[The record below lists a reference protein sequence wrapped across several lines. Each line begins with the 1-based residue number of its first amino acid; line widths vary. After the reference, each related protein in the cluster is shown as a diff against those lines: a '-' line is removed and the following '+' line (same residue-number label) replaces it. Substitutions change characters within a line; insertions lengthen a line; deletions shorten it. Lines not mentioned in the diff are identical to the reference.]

1 MKPSQVAYGRKS
13 HGKDKSGSQ
22 AVFGK
27 SMSGGPKG
35 RKTEGQTSRPK
46 GRKEPNA
53 YSRAHSDESSFD
65 DGYLEKLK

>member
-1 MKPSQVAYGRKS
+1 MKPSQVAFGRKNK
-13 HGKDKSGSQ
+13 GSGNAAAQS
-22 AVFGK
+22 VFGK
-27 SMSGGPKG
+27 NMSGGPKG

-65 DGYLEKLK
+65 DGYMDKLK